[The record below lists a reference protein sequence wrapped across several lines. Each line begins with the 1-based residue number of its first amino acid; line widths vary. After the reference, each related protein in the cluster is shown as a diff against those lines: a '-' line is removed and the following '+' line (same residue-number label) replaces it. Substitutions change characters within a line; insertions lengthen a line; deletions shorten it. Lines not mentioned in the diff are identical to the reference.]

1 MKISSIPKPGRKDL
15 VIYSETR
22 HGNVARQYTPPRNPR
37 AAQQQAHRRNVR
49 AVSDRWRTLTPE
61 KQAAWCD
68 AVANKY
74 YVTKTGRRRRCSG
87 YQFFRSLNIRR
98 ADLGLP
104 QYDLPKP
111 EPAFGPI
118 PVSELAVT
126 NVGGRTTVKLRLSG
140 VPVQEILVYGAAP
153 VRTGVRRVQH
163 CPFLGL
169 LPASI
174 DGWSD
179 ITELYVARF
188 GEPKP
193 GTAIW
198 IRVCQ
203 HIDGWNSAPIEFRV
217 RVEGPTT

>member
-1 MKISSIPKPGRKDL
+1 MKISSIPKPGRKDS
-15 VIYSETR
+15 VIFAETR
-22 HGNVARQYTPPRNPR
+22 HGMVARQYTPPRNPR

-49 AVSDRWRTLTPE
+49 AVSDRWGTLTPE
-61 KQAAWCD
+61 QQAAWRA

-87 YQFFRSLNIRR
+87 YQFFRSLNTRR
-98 ADLGLP
+98 ADIGFP
-104 QYDLPKP
+104 QFDLPP
-111 EPAFGPI
+111 AEPVFDAS
-118 PVSELAVT
+118 PVSGLVVT
-126 NVGGRTTVKLRLSG
+126 YVGGKFALKLRVSIMTA
-140 VPVQEILVYGAAP
+140 QCILVYGAAP

-169 LPASI
+169 LPAPS

-188 GEPKP
+188 GEPKA

-203 HIDGWNSAPIEFRV
+203 HTDGWTDVPKEFRV
-217 RVEGPTT
+217 RAEAPTA

>member
-1 MKISSIPKPGRKDL
+1 MKISSIPKSGRKDS
-15 VIYSETR
+15 VIFSETR
-22 HGNVARQYTPPRNPR
+22 HGKVARQYTAPCNPR
-37 AAQQQAHRRNVR
+37 TAQQQAHRRNVR

-61 KQAAWCD
+61 QQAAWRA

-74 YVTKTGRRRRCSG
+74 YVTRTGRRRRCSG
-87 YQFFRSLNIRR
+87 YQFFRILNIRR

-118 PVSELAVT
+118 PVSELVVSI
-126 NVGGRTTVKLRLSG
+126 VGGKTTVKVRLSG
-140 VPVQEILVYGAAP
+140 VPVQDILVYGAAP

-163 CPFLGL
+163 FPLLGL
-169 LPASI
+169 LPPSE

-193 GTAIW
+193 GTAVW

-203 HIDGWNSAPIEFRV
+203 YIDGWTDVPTEFRF
-217 RVEGPTT
+217 RVEAPTA

>member
-1 MKISSIPKPGRKDL
+1 MKISSIPKPGRKDS

-22 HGNVARQYTPPRNPR
+22 YGKVARQYTPPRNPR
-37 AAQQQAHRRNVR
+37 AFQQQAHRRNVR
-49 AVSDRWRTLTPE
+49 TVSDRWRTLTLE
-61 KQAAWCD
+61 QRAAWCA

-74 YVTKTGRRRRCSG
+74 VVTRTGRRRRCSG

-98 ADLGLP
+98 ADLGLSQFDFP
-104 QYDLPKP
+104 TA
-111 EPAFGPI
+111 EPAFDPI
-118 PVSELAVT
+118 PVAELAVT
-126 NVGGRTTVKLRLSG
+126 NAGGRFTLKLRVSG
-140 VPVQEILVYGAAP
+140 MPAQYILVYGAAP

-169 LPASI
+169 LPPPK

-188 GEPKP
+188 GEPKA

-203 HIDGWNSAPIEFRV
+203 HIDGWTDAPKEFRV
-217 RVEGPTT
+217 RVEAPTA